1 MNVLYKVFGYFC
13 RIRAVF
19 LEFLSIK
26 HRVLGYFCRLRI
38 KNKKRSSKRTSFFFE
53 VAERE
58 GFEPPVPL
66 GTVVFKTTVIDH
78 STISPLHWG
87 NRGFLIAGA
96 KVRRK
101 NETTKFF
108 GNYFAKKMLLIR
120 FLSREAQFSMVFI
133 CILSN
138 NV

>member
-1 MNVLYKVFGYFC
+1 MNVLYKFLGYFC

-38 KNKKRSSKRTSFFFE
+38 KTKKEVQNELLSFE

-108 GNYFAKKMLLIR
+108 GNYFAKKMLFAR
-120 FLSREAQFSMVFI
+120 FLYHEEQFSAVFL
-133 CILSN
+133 CILTN

>member
-1 MNVLYKVFGYFC
+1 MKTKKKEVQANF
-13 RIRAVF
+13 F
-19 LEFLSIK
+19 L
-26 HRVLGYFCRLRI
+26 
-38 KNKKRSSKRTSFFFE
+38 FE

-66 GTVVFKTTVIDH
+66 GTVVFKTTVIDD

-87 NRGFLIAGA
+87 KRGFSIAGA
-96 KVRRK
+96 KVKRK

-108 GNYFAKKMLLIR
+108 GNYFAKKMHFTC
-120 FLSREAQFSMVFI
+120 FLSSKEHFSVVFL
-133 CILSN
+133 CILTN

>member
-1 MNVLYKVFGYFC
+1 MPKNIYC
-13 RIRAVF
+13 I
-19 LEFLSIK
+19 
-26 HRVLGYFCRLRI
+26 RI
-38 KNKKRSSKRTSFFFE
+38 KKEDYLKAQKRKSCKYCDLQDFF
-53 VAERE
+53 AERE

-108 GNYFAKKMLLIR
+108 GNYFAKKMHFTC
-120 FLSREAQFSMVFI
+120 FLSSA
-133 CILSN
+133 
-138 NV
+138 

>member
-1 MNVLYKVFGYFC
+1 MIQQKKKEVQTNF
-13 RIRAVF
+13 F
-19 LEFLSIK
+19 L
-26 HRVLGYFCRLRI
+26 
-38 KNKKRSSKRTSFFFE
+38 FE

-108 GNYFAKKMLLIR
+108 GNYFAKKLHFTCFLPIVEQFSVVFLC
-120 FLSREAQFSMVFI
+120 FLSNYV
-133 CILSN
+133 
-138 NV
+138 